1 MLKHLSESMGSG
13 VLRARR
19 NIPWAEI
26 ARIVKKTAGF
36 AGARKVHPT
45 VPKEANNPIDLVGV
59 CLVVVIPTHNG
70 DQQQETDSST
80 YQ

>member
-1 MLKHLSESMGSG
+1 MGSG
-13 VLRARR
+13 VLRVHR
-19 NIPWAEI
+19 NIPWAEDSPDSE
-26 ARIVKKTAGF
+26 KTAGF

-45 VPKEANNPIDLVGV
+45 VLKEANNPIDLVGV
-59 CLVVVIPTHNG
+59 CLVAVIPTHNG